1 MASASRS
8 PLRSFIAARLTSGVV
23 SVVDVSL
30 IVFLGTALLPGDA
43 ASTLLGQNATPATVE
58 ALRRELGLDQP
69 LYLRYLQWVGAA
81 LTGDFGASLSSGQP
95 VMDLILPRLANSL
108 ILAGAAAAI
117 VLPLAVGAGIVA
129 AIRRDTPLDA
139 VLGGASLVL
148 VSMPTF
154 MVGYL
159 LVYFLAVR
167 LGLFPPLSVLRSNP
181 SLADWLAAVALP
193 VLTLVMVAQAHI
205 LKLTRAAILG
215 VMASDYVLMAEVKG
229 IPHRRI
235 ILRHALPNALS
246 PILSICMM
254 TIAYLIVDVIVVEV
268 VFNYPGLGKLMV
280 DAVAYRDLPM
290 VQACGVLFSVIFISL
305 NFVADLLAMLANPR
319 LRLPRSA
326 A

>member
-1 MASASRS
+1 LASLSAS
-8 PLRSFIAARLTSGVV
+8 PVRSFIVARLSSGIV
-23 SVVDVSL
+23 SIIGVSL

-43 ASTLLGQNATPATVE
+43 ASTLLGQNATPETLD

-81 LTGDFGASLSSGQP
+81 LTGDFGVSLSSGQP
-95 VMDLILPRLANSL
+95 VASLILPRLGNSL
-108 ILAGAAAAI
+108 ILAGAAAVV
-117 VLPLAVGAGIVA
+117 VLPVAVGGGIIA

-139 VLGGASLVL
+139 ALGAISLVL

-159 LVYFLAVR
+159 LVYFFAVR
-167 LGLFPPLSVLRSNP
+167 LGLFPPLSVLRSNAG
-181 SLADWLAAVALP
+181 LGDWLYAIALP

-205 LKLTRAAILG
+205 VKLTRAAILG
-215 VMASDYVLMAEVKG
+215 VMASEYVLMAEVKG

-305 NFVADLLAMLANPR
+305 NFTADLLAMLANPR
-319 LRLPRSA
+319 QRVPRSTN
-326 A
+326 